1 MEKLSYKY
9 LVYSISVLNGQYAK
23 NKELTKYYRKR
34 DWENFDL
41 CLSKLSKRSSVYK
54 VWDAV
59 KKEYFMMLENPVKT
73 WGELTIKLR
82 RKQHFLERRAFQSYI
97 IALVDQQ
104 ELEKLKNELPKYETV
119 YKSHL
124 PLNHIPWV
132 GALFVKKSDYEG
144 CLEFLNSLK
153 RQFKGADLITFQLR
167 SYPYYWLC
175 YNQLNIEDENSKE
188 DITDGLRSLMQQ
200 VLKKGTPAQ
209 KVFNTCIDCWGVVDQ
224 ENSKFL
230 LELRYFQDQMNELRQ
245 LVMNALTNK
254 EPLSLLRLGD
264 GEAYAFLDD
273 ANSEEQEI
281 RPTLEKFWWGTTI
294 PEELSKQLVQDVR
307 ETILGADIIGLPNV
321 IRLSQTLNA
330 AGTGELS
337 YSDKR
342 QNILFRGMKALLK
355 KESFNS
361 RYWVDEYANYAF
373 VKEEVLT
380 RMLDLATNVIVVGC
394 FEIPDDNILNHP
406 KVEVIHIPP
415 VQKISAVANAVS
427 NEKSMP
433 EILKELQETIK
444 PKLSPG
450 SLLLLAGGFAG
461 KPILQMAKQQGAV
474 AIDFGSGLDHVL
486 GYKTRSQE
494 LHLLFD

>member
-9 LVYSISVLNGQYAK
+9 LVYSIAVLNGQYAK

-59 KKEYFMMLENPVKT
+59 KKEYFMMLENPVET
-73 WGELTIKLR
+73 WEELTIKLR
-82 RKQHFLERRAFQSYI
+82 RRQHFLERRAFQSYI

-104 ELEKLKNELPKYETV
+104 QLEKLKNELPKYEAV

-132 GALFVKKSDYEG
+132 GALFVKKKDYEG
-144 CLEFLNSLK
+144 CLEFLDSLK
-153 RQFKGADLITFQLR
+153 RQFKGADKITFQLR

-175 YNQLNIEDENSKE
+175 YDQLNIENKISKS
-188 DITDGLRSLMQQ
+188 DITYGLKNLMQD
-200 VLKKGTPAQ
+200 VLKEGTPAR
-209 KVFNTCIDCWGVVDQ
+209 KVFNTCIDCWNEVDK
-224 ENSKFL
+224 EKMKFL
-230 LELRYFQDQMNELRQ
+230 LELRYFHEQMDELRGVVLQ
-245 LVMNALTNK
+245 ALSNK

-273 ANSEEQEI
+273 SNSEEKEI

-294 PEELSKQLVQDVR
+294 SEGLSQQLVREVK
-307 ETILGADIIGLPNV
+307 ETILGADIIGFPNV

-342 QNILFRGMKALLK
+342 QNILFRGVKNLLQN
-355 KESFNS
+355 ERFNS
-361 RYWVDEYANYAF
+361 SYWVDEYTNYAF

-380 RMLDLATNVIVVGC
+380 KMLELATNVVVVGC
-394 FEIPDDNILNHP
+394 FKIPDDNILNHP

-415 VQKISAVANAVS
+415 VQKISAVANAVT

-433 EILKELQETIK
+433 EILKELQEKIK
-444 PKLSPG
+444 PKLAPG

-461 KPILQMAKQQGAV
+461 KPILHMAKQQGAV